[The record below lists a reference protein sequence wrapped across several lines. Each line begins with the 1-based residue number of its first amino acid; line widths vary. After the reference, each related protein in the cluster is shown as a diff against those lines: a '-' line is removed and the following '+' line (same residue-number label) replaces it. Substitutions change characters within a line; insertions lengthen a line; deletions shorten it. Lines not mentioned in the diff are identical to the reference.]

1 MNYILFCH
9 IEALNDLNY
18 SYFYYLFVKKY
29 YLFLQKNNKDTNNLS
44 PLMLLYDK
52 IKENSVNDNNLGQ
65 ILVILNSVTK
75 KLKVGYLKS
84 IAKYLIKH
92 YSTEVFNENIN
103 LKNKKKIFS
112 NKNSAVK
119 IIYIFNFLINE
130 GKIDINSD
138 IDNKGNNI
146 FFLSAIKNS
155 FYQNL

>member
-1 MNYILFCH
+1 
-9 IEALNDLNY
+9 
-18 SYFYYLFVKKY
+18 
-29 YLFLQKNNKDTNNLS
+29 
-44 PLMLLYDK
+44 
-52 IKENSVNDNNLGQ
+52 
-65 ILVILNSVTK
+65 
-75 KLKVGYLKS
+75 
-84 IAKYLIKH
+84 LIKH

-130 GKIDINSD
+130 GKIYINSD

-146 FFLSAIKNS
+146 FFLSAIRNS